1 MVVGILSSVAYL
13 WGIYGQV
20 GVGVSVVLLLVLAVL
35 FEVMGLLPVFK
46 LYFLGTTERK
56 LENARRLL
64 GTVALLGALG
74 AGLYCATVH
83 ADASLGHWEPIS
95 SDARDAMSRY
105 LAAVV
110 DDIPLPPLPEAL
122 GTPDD
127 RWILRV
133 FRHGHVEARFE
144 VTGELRSATESLAV
158 ALEGLNLRSA
168 RNRALSVDRVVAEN
182 AIGSLDSV
190 LGALSIVPGLDG
202 VSGEIDGRRVTAV
215 PHELV
220 SLQMLSEYAPVPF
233 IPDFEIGANPEAV
246 RKLLCKMAHEPSDCE
261 VEDFRRTRT
270 EAWVHEN
277 GKTRSLYRS
286 RPVTDRRITP
296 GDARVGA
303 VVAGSY
309 VLRSLNKDGRFQY
322 KLFPT
327 TGRGE
332 MEPYNVPRHAG
343 TSWFLLELYEATA
356 EQAFLK
362 AAEKALDWLEGNLG
376 DCGGGLRCIGGGERA
391 DLGPQA
397 LSLVAFAT
405 HARLAGPE
413 RYGDTIDA
421 LARVVMRMQRK
432 DGDFDFALDRNDGE
446 PLDVGRQLYA
456 AGQAALGLAISGQV
470 SNDDAQLQ
478 SARAALDFMAGP
490 YWDFFLSDLF
500 FIEEHWTCL
509 AANELHRVFGDPA
522 HARLC
527 LAIARFNRQLQHGDE
542 SVFPDY
548 VGGIGFTPFFP
559 PYTTT
564 TAGRSESL
572 IAAYRISERLG
583 EPDQDLLRGIDDAVR
598 FLVHNQYKIGD
609 TYAFRNPWTAL
620 GGVPWN
626 YYDPTVRIDTV
637 QHAGSVMLH
646 GSELLDNARPD

>member
-1 MVVGILSSVAYL
+1 
-13 WGIYGQV
+13 
-20 GVGVSVVLLLVLAVL
+20 
-35 FEVMGLLPVFK
+35 
-46 LYFLGTTERK
+46 
-56 LENARRLL
+56 
-64 GTVALLGALG
+64 
-74 AGLYCATVH
+74 
-83 ADASLGHWEPIS
+83 
-95 SDARDAMSRY
+95 
-105 LAAVV
+105 
-110 DDIPLPPLPEAL
+110 
-122 GTPDD
+122 
-127 RWILRV
+127 
-133 FRHGHVEARFE
+133 
-144 VTGELRSATESLAV
+144 
-158 ALEGLNLRSA
+158 
-168 RNRALSVDRVVAEN
+168 
-182 AIGSLDSV
+182 
-190 LGALSIVPGLDG
+190 
-202 VSGEIDGRRVTAV
+202 
-215 PHELV
+215 
-220 SLQMLSEYAPVPF
+220 
-233 IPDFEIGANPEAV
+233 
-246 RKLLCKMAHEPSDCE
+246 
-261 VEDFRRTRT
+261 
-270 EAWVHEN
+270 
-277 GKTRSLYRS
+277 
-286 RPVTDRRITP
+286 
-296 GDARVGA
+296 
-303 VVAGSY
+303 
-309 VLRSLNKDGRFQY
+309 
-322 KLFPT
+322 
-327 TGRGE
+327 
-332 MEPYNVPRHAG
+332 MEPYSVPRHAG

-356 EQAFLK
+356 EQEFLK

-432 DGDFDFALDRNDGE
+432 DGDFDFALDRNDGG

-470 SNDDAQLQ
+470 SNDDSQLQ

-527 LAIARFNRQLQHGDE
+527 LAIARFNRQLQHGHE

-609 TYAFRNPWTAL
+609 TYAFRNPWTTL

-626 YYDPTVRIDTV
+626 YYDPTIRIDTV

-646 GSELLDNARPD
+646 GAELLDNARPD